1 MVTKYKGGVFVE
13 DLDKK
18 VMEAVNYINGRINI
32 NPEIAIIIGSG
43 LGPLAYEIQDR
54 IEIRY
59 DEIPYFKSSTTAGH
73 EGKLIFGKIYDKNVV
88 AMQGRLHYYEGYSM
102 QEIAFPIRVFAILG
116 VSILIATN
124 AAGGIN
130 TGFRIGDLML
140 ITDHIN
146 TSGDSPLRGPNYELF
161 GTRFP
166 SMKNVYDK
174 NLINIAKQVGRELQ
188 FDLKEGVYAFM
199 PGPQYETD
207 AEIKMLGILGANA
220 VGMSTVPEVIA
231 AAHSGMAVLGISF
244 ISNLTGINGNEPSH
258 DEVLEVASKVEP
270 NFAALVMDTIKM
282 IKFND

>member
-1 MVTKYKGGVFVE
+1 ME

-18 VMEAVNYINGRINI
+18 VMEAVNYINGRIAI

-43 LGPLAYEIQDR
+43 LGSLAYEIQDR
-54 IEIRY
+54 IEIKY

-88 AMQGRLHYYEGYSM
+88 AMQGRLHFYEGYSM

-116 VSILIATN
+116 VSVLIATN

-130 TGFRIGDLML
+130 SSFKIGDLML

-146 TSGDSPLRGPNYELF
+146 FSGNSPLIGPNYDLF

-166 SMKNVYDK
+166 SLKNIYNK
-174 NLINIAKQVGRELQ
+174 NLLNIARQVGRELQ
-188 FDLKEGVYAFM
+188 FELKEGVYAFM

-207 AEIKMLGILGANA
+207 AEIKALGILGASA

-244 ISNLTGINGNEPSH
+244 ISNIAGVNGNEPSH
-258 DEVLEVASKVEP
+258 DEVLEVATKIEP
-270 NFAALVMDTIKM
+270 DFASLVMDTIKM
-282 IKFND
+282 IKFDE